1 MWSDKRLP
9 LTLAGMPKP
18 KGSATRKVL
27 AENLRVER
35 ARRRMSQ
42 ERLAEL
48 AGVSRVYLGTI
59 ERGNTACSIDIVDQ
73 LASALDVPVPEL
85 LSPTQRTR

>member
-1 MWSDKRLP
+1 
-9 LTLAGMPKP
+9 MPKP
-18 KGSATRKVL
+18 KGSPTRKVL

-42 ERLAEL
+42 EKLAEL

-73 LASALDVPVPEL
+73 LAKALGVAVPEL
-85 LSPTQRTR
+85 LSSVQKPR